1 MKRRLGVRSE
11 NYPGNDGKQSQVHF
25 SGLCFTG
32 NEEREDGGEERRGG
46 SDRLIKRNRDVTER
60 SVAAHDG

>member
-11 NYPGNDGKQSQVHF
+11 NYAGNDGKQSQVNF
-25 SGLCFTG
+25 GGLCFTG

-60 SVAAHDG
+60 SVAAHYG